1 MTALSRATV
10 GSVLVALLLLTAGC
24 NGGSPTTT
32 APPSTTTPGE
42 TTTPGGTTTTP
53 SEAFPAGF
61 SDGGITGDAATVI
74 DGHYA
79 TLNDTS
85 YTAGYLVNRQ
95 GQSEQG
101 SYQVDHAAGAALAR
115 QVPSGQPAIEAYT
128 ADRGETVYQA
138 TLEPGN
144 TTYQQGSLSFAA
156 FHSRSRPAIAIQSF
170 EFVNWTYDGTTTED
184 GTELLVYTA
193 TEVDTSER
201 GNIDPARISE
211 LDGRMVVTREGRIT
225 EFQWSAT
232 VDEESP
238 VVYEYSVSEIG
249 TTTVPEPEWLS
260 DAQEQTG

>member
-42 TTTPGGTTTTP
+42 TTTPGATTTP
-53 SEAFPAGF
+53 GDAFPGGY
-61 SDGGITGDAATVI
+61 SDTGITGDAATVI

-85 YTAGYLVNRQ
+85 YTVDYLVNRQ

-101 SYQVDHAAGAALAR
+101 TYQVDHAAGAASAR

-138 TLEPGN
+138 VLQPGN
-144 TTYQQGSLSFAA
+144 VSYQRGSLSFAA

-170 EFVNWTYDGTTTED
+170 EFVNWTFDGTTTEN
-184 GTELLVYTA
+184 GTELLVYT
-193 TEVDTSER
+193 VDGIDTSER
-201 GNIDPARISE
+201 GNIDPARVSD
-211 LDGRMVVTREGRIT
+211 LNGRMAVTREGRIVDL
-225 EFQWSAT
+225 QWSAT
-232 VDEESP
+232 VDEDSS
-238 VVYEYSVSEIG
+238 VVYEYGLSEVGSTTVSEPG
-249 TTTVPEPEWLS
+249 WLS
-260 DAQEQTG
+260 EAQEQTG